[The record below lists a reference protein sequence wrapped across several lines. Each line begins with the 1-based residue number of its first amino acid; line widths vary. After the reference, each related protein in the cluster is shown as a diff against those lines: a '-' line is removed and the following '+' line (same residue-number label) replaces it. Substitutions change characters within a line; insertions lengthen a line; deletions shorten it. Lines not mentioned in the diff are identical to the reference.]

1 MIDTLNSPAGSGARC
16 LEPKGVDSRRTPRR
30 LRREKC
36 ESEFMLKTKS
46 QLTVGLALLLVTLV
60 AEAQSTSKRQVL
72 VPMRDGVQ
80 LAADLY
86 LPPGQGPF
94 PVLLQRTPY
103 DRSRIERQ
111 ALPYAEHG
119 YAVVVVNSRG
129 IYGSGGTW
137 SPYVTEAEDGYDTQK
152 WVAAQAWCS
161 GNIGMFGTS
170 YPGFTQLLPAPMRHP
185 AVKALVPVAAQSDNY
200 GSIWS
205 TNGLYHLALGMAWGA
220 NQEAIA
226 SGQARPEVN
235 WMGVFTHFPLRT
247 ALSSHGLV
255 SPFVEETLAHGVYDD
270 FWRGMSVRGAYHEM
284 DVPALHITGW
294 YDDLVHETVENF
306 VQMRKQ
312 SRSEHARRW
321 QRLLIGP
328 WGHGIRPR
336 AQYGDVDFGETVHV
350 DTQELHLSWFDYHL
364 KGIQNGLESEA
375 PIRIFVMGEN
385 VWRAEQE
392 WPLRRAR
399 LTRLFLRSGGNANT
413 RFGDGTLASDPP
425 ESEEPDRYR
434 YDPRNPTPTYGGSGC
449 CGGGTTPHGPLD
461 QQVNQSRQDVLTY
474 TTEPLSEATEVT
486 GAIKFDLYFSTDV
499 KDTDF
504 FATISDVYPDGTA
517 VLLAEGMLRARF
529 RESIEEPSLLIPGG
543 IYRVSISFWETSNL
557 FRRGHRIRLHIT
569 SSNFPRFARNLNS
582 ARPLGAGDERDIRI
596 ATQVIYH
603 DSLHPSSVVLPVI
616 PRM

>member
-170 YPGFTQLLPAPMRHP
+170 YPGFTPLLPAPMRHP

-205 TNGLYHLALGMAWGA
+205 TNGLYHLALGMALGRQSG
-220 NQEAIA
+220 NDRQRPGEAG
-226 SGQARPEVN
+226 SELDGCLHSLPPED
-235 WMGVFTHFPLRT
+235 G
-247 ALSSHGLV
+247 
-255 SPFVEETLAHGVYDD
+255 PFVTRA
-270 FWRGMSVRGAYHEM
+270 RIAVRRRDAG
-284 DVPALHITGW
+284 P
-294 YDDLVHETVENF
+294 
-306 VQMRKQ
+306 
-312 SRSEHARRW
+312 RS
-321 QRLLIGP
+321 
-328 WGHGIRPR
+328 
-336 AQYGDVDFGETVHV
+336 
-350 DTQELHLSWFDYHL
+350 
-364 KGIQNGLESEA
+364 
-375 PIRIFVMGEN
+375 
-385 VWRAEQE
+385 
-392 WPLRRAR
+392 LRR
-399 LTRLFLRSGGNANT
+399 FLEGHERS
-413 RFGDGTLASDPP
+413 
-425 ESEEPDRYR
+425 
-434 YDPRNPTPTYGGSGC
+434 
-449 CGGGTTPHGPLD
+449 
-461 QQVNQSRQDVLTY
+461 
-474 TTEPLSEATEVT
+474 
-486 GAIKFDLYFSTDV
+486 
-499 KDTDF
+499 
-504 FATISDVYPDGTA
+504 
-517 VLLAEGMLRARF
+517 
-529 RESIEEPSLLIPGG
+529 
-543 IYRVSISFWETSNL
+543 W
-557 FRRGHRIRLHIT
+557 
-569 SSNFPRFARNLNS
+569 
-582 ARPLGAGDERDIRI
+582 
-596 ATQVIYH
+596 
-603 DSLHPSSVVLPVI
+603 SVP
-616 PRM
+616 